1 MKKLTPVLC
10 VDEIEPSLP
19 FWVDALGFAKTV
31 DVPEGDRLAFAILQ
45 KDGIEVMLQTR
56 DSIRNDVPEL
66 ADHPAAG
73 SALFIEVVDLEAVA
87 RAVVDFEL
95 LVPRRKTFYGS
106 EEIIVREP
114 GGNVVTFAQFGS

>member
-10 VDEIEPSLP
+10 VDEIEPSLL

-31 DVPEGDRLAFAILQ
+31 DVPEGDHLAFAILQ
-45 KDGIEVMLQTR
+45 KDGIEVMLQTL
-56 DSIRNDVPEL
+56 DSVRNDIPEL

-73 SALFIEVVDLEAVA
+73 SAMFVEVEDLEAVT
-87 RAVVDFEL
+87 RAVADFEL

>member
-10 VDEIEPSLP
+10 VDEIESSLL
-19 FWVDALGFAKTV
+19 FWVNALGFVKTV
-31 DVPEGDRLAFAILQ
+31 DVPEGDRMAFAILQ

-56 DSIRNDVPEL
+56 DSIRNDVPDL

-73 SALFIEVVDLEAVA
+73 SALFIEVEDLEAIS
-87 RAVVDFEL
+87 RAVADFEL
-95 LVPRRKTFYGS
+95 IVPRRKTFYGS